1 MFCSECGNEIPE
13 GNAFCTECGA
23 KLNETQATPP
33 AQPAGGTQPQYQQTP
48 PLQQQIPLPSPVTRP
63 PGSPSGRRNLWIVL
77 STVGVVI
84 IIAAAIIVAVLLSSG
99 GDTSKA
105 KEYMLKGDKLTKQ
118 LKEETQTWS
127 KDLSSSMSEASDVT
141 TYQAGIDKAT
151 AGAANLS
158 KTASKVKAEFEKIK
172 SLNGVDDYV
181 KYADLQIA
189 QMDNFQEL
197 MTKTNDFFDK
207 VLAMVKSG
215 DVAGLESVGKTYAE
229 ETSKTVAENNKLEEE
244 AQKIL
249 TDKKLR

>member
-1 MFCSECGNEIPE
+1 M
-13 GNAFCTECGA
+13 
-23 KLNETQATPP
+23 
-33 AQPAGGTQPQYQQTP
+33 
-48 PLQQQIPLPSPVTRP
+48 
-63 PGSPSGRRNLWIVL
+63 L

>member
-1 MFCSECGNEIPE
+1 MKKC
-13 GNAFCTECGA
+13 
-23 KLNETQATPP
+23 
-33 AQPAGGTQPQYQQTP
+33 
-48 PLQQQIPLPSPVTRP
+48 VT
-63 PGSPSGRRNLWIVL
+63 LTL
-77 STVGVVI
+77 VI
-84 IIAAAIIVAVLLSSG
+84 MLVAIVAVLLPGCG
-99 GDTSKA
+99 GDTKQA
-105 KEYMLKGDKLTKQ
+105 KQYMQQGDKLVQKLQ
-118 LKEETQTWS
+118 EEANTWQGAV
-127 KDLSSSMSEASDVT
+127 SSSMSNVSDPT
-141 TYQAGIDKAT
+141 AFQAAIDKAKASAT
-151 AGAANLS
+151 SLS
-158 KTASKVKAEFEKIK
+158 KTAGEAKAEFEKIK
-172 SLNGVDDYV
+172 GLNGVDDYV